1 MEQRAKPA
9 KAKVATRPAV
19 ARKPPTSGGAAARE
33 LERRLAEALEQRAAT
48 GEILQVISTSHGD
61 TQPVFDAIAAN
72 VLRLCDARFSSI
84 FRFDGELIHLAALAN
99 LTPEGAAAFRNVYPT
114 PPGRGG
120 ATQRAILTR
129 GIVHIPDIR
138 EDAEYVFHDAARMAN
153 FRSALSVPML
163 RDGIPIGTITVY
175 RDVARPFPESQIELL
190 KTFADQAVIAIEN
203 ARLFKELGARNRGV
217 DGGAGAADGD
227 ERDPARDQPV
237 ADGRAA
243 GVRHHRRPP
252 R

>member
-1 MEQRAKPA
+1 MAIPSRYS
-9 KAKVATRPAV
+9 TRS
-19 ARKPPTSGGAAARE
+19 RPTCCA
-33 LERRLAEALEQRAAT
+33 
-48 GEILQVISTSHGD
+48 
-61 TQPVFDAIAAN
+61 
-72 VLRLCDARFSSI
+72 LCDARFSSI

-203 ARLFKELGARNRGV
+203 ARLFKELGARNAELTEALEQQTATSEILRV
-217 DGGAGAADGD
+217 ISRSPTDV
-227 ERDPARDQPV
+227 QPV
-237 ADGRAA
+237 FDTIATAA
-243 GVRHHRRPP
+243 LKLCAAAPATSSRSTAS
-252 R
+252 